1 MTYMIP
7 DELRHYGIKRRSGRY
22 PYGSGANPYQ
32 HEIDFLSEVKKL
44 QKEGLTDKEIAE
56 YFEMSI
62 RELKAEKSL
71 ARMKVRENDRQQV
84 LDYMA
89 DGKGPSEIARIMGKP
104 ESTIRSLANEEIAS
118 KHKQTQATIDIL
130 KTTVDAKSYVDI
142 GQGVAS
148 SLGITDSRLE
158 TAVQA
163 LKDEGYE
170 VHNIYVEQT
179 WLPGQYTTVKVLAK
193 PGTTKKEVYNNRHD
207 ISVLNEKFIDQ
218 HSAELNK
225 LRPIQSISSKK
236 LEVVYHEDG
245 GGDKDG
251 VIEIRRGAEGLDL
264 GESRYAQVRIG
275 VDDTHYLKG
284 MVVYSDDLPPGVDIR
299 FNTSK
304 KKADYPNKLD
314 ALKKMEADI
323 SDPQMAMKASI
334 KPGGQRGYL
343 NIVNE
348 EGDWAVWSK
357 NLSSQMLSKQS
368 VQLAKRQLD
377 AAKLDT
383 KRELEEISSL
393 TNPTIKAYLLNQFA
407 DKCDTSAVELK
418 AAAMPRQASYA
429 ILPLDTIKKNE
440 VYAPH
445 YRNGESVVLIRH
457 PHGGTFEIPELKVN
471 NNNKEAKRIFE
482 NASDAIGIHA
492 DVASRLS
499 GADFDG
505 DTVIVIPNNSKSIK
519 SSPAIKEL
527 QSFEPK
533 VTYAKKKDD
542 ISAPPKHAT
551 MQREMGI
558 VSNLIADMTLKKAP
572 IEDITR
578 AVKYSMVA
586 IDAEKHNLDYKQAKK
601 DCGISD
607 LQKKYQKHHDGSTG
621 GASTLITK
629 SSATTYIP
637 QVNTS
642 YRKVDPATGEAKY
655 IPTNKT
661 YQKYNKK
668 TGESKTV
675 QRQTGIERMRITD
688 DAYSLSSGTV
698 MESVYAD
705 YANSMKK
712 TANEARKIAVNTK
725 HIPYSP
731 QKAKEYSEEVKSL
744 RAKVKE
750 SESYSPLERKAQ
762 ILADTTVALQKADNP
777 NMTKSQASKARA
789 RALANAR
796 ASLGGTKPKVTVTD
810 KEWEAIQSGAVSKT
824 LLESVL
830 RFTDQDL
837 LKERAMPRDRPAMSP
852 TMIALAKSRLEMGYT
867 LAEVADSLGVS
878 SSTVSKAIKG

>member
-1 MTYMIP
+1 MAYILP
-7 DELRHYGIKRRSGRY
+7 DTLVHYGIKRRSGRY
-22 PYGSGANPYQ
+22 PYGSGENPYQ
-32 HEIDFLSEVKKL
+32 HEANFMAEVEKLKKQGLSEK
-44 QKEGLTDKEIAE
+44 QIAE
-56 YFEMSI
+56 HFNMTI
-62 RELKAEKSL
+62 REFKNEKSL
-71 ARMKVRENDRQQV
+71 ARMRVREANRLQV
-84 LDYMA
+84 LAYLEE
-89 DGKGPSEIARIMGKP
+89 GKGPSEIARIMNKP
-104 ESTIRSLANEEIAS
+104 ESTIRSLASEETAS

-130 KTTVDAKSYVDI
+130 KQTVDTKSYVDV

-148 SLGITDSRLE
+148 SLGIADSRLD

-163 LKDEGYE
+163 LVDEGYE
-170 VHNIYVEQT
+170 LHNIYVEQA

-193 PGTTKKEVYNNRHD
+193 PGITKKEVYNDRQN
-207 ISVLNEKFIDQ
+207 IAVLNEKFVDQ
-218 HSAELNK
+218 HSTELAK
-225 LRPIQSISSKK
+225 LRPVESISSSK
-236 LEVVYHEDG
+236 VMINYYEDG

-251 VIEIRRGAEGLDL
+251 VIELRRGADGLDL

-275 VDDTHYLKG
+275 VDGTHYIKG

-304 KKADYPNKLD
+304 KKSDYPNKLD
-314 ALKKMEADI
+314 ALKKMEG
-323 SDPQMAMKASI
+323 DPSNPQEAMKASI

-348 EGDWAVWSK
+348 EGDWASWSK

-383 KRELEEISSL
+383 KREFEEINSL

-407 DKCDTSAVELK
+407 DKCDTAAVELK
-418 AAAMPRQASYA
+418 AAAMPRQANYA
-429 ILPLDTIKKNE
+429 ILPLDTIKSNE
-440 VYAPH
+440 IYAPH

-482 NASDAIGIHA
+482 NAADAVGINSS
-492 DVASRLS
+492 VAARLS

-505 DTVIVIPNNSKSIK
+505 DTVIVIPNNSKSVK

-533 VTYAKKKDD
+533 VIYAKKASDTSD
-542 ISAPPKHAT
+542 PPKHAT

-558 VSNLIADMTLKKAP
+558 VSNLIADMTLRKAP
-572 IEDITR
+572 IEDVTR

-586 IDAEKHNLDYKQAKK
+586 IDAEKHNLDWKTARR
-601 DCGISD
+601 DCGITE
-607 LQKKYQKHHDGSTG
+607 LQEQYQKHPDGSTG

-629 SSATTYIP
+629 SSSTSYIP
-637 QVNTS
+637 QVKRA
-642 YRKVDPATGEAKY
+642 YKADPTTGRRDY
-655 IPTNKT
+655 IPTGASYEKT
-661 YQKYNKK
+661 NKK
-668 TGESKTV
+668 TGEKKTV
-675 QRQTGIERMRITD
+675 QKQTAIETMRITD

-712 TANEARKIAVNTK
+712 IANDARKIAVNTK
-725 HIPYSP
+725 HISYSP
-731 QKAKEYSEEVKSL
+731 AAAKKYETEAKSL
-744 RAKVKE
+744 ERKVKE

-762 ILADTTVALQKADNP
+762 ILADSTVAMKRADNP
-777 NMTKSQASKARA
+777 NMTKDQASKERA
-789 RALANAR
+789 RALASAR
-796 ASLGGTKPKVTVTD
+796 ASLGGTKPKVDITD
-810 KEWEAIQSGAVSKT
+810 KEWEAIQAGAISKT
-824 LLESVL
+824 RLESVL
-830 RFTDQDL
+830 RFTDQEA
-837 LKERAMPRDRPAMSP
+837 LKKRATPRDSKTMTP
-852 TMIALAKSRLEMGYT
+852 TMVALAKSRLAMGYT

-878 SSTVSKAIKG
+878 SSTISKAVKE